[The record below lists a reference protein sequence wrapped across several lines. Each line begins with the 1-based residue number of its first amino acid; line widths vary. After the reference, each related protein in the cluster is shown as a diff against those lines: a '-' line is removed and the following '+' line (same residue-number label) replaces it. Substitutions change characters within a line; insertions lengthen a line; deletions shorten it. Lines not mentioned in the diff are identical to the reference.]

1 MRYADT
7 LLADGEVISRRARQH
22 WLALLIASRTAI
34 VAFLVGIV
42 ALLAVF
48 VVPLTGTIK
57 DAASVVALVAIV
69 VGLFVLF
76 IHAWR
81 WWAEDYLV
89 TNRRI
94 LKVEGVFS
102 KRSADSALEKIN
114 DAVLTQGILGR
125 LLGYGDLDILT
136 AADTAIDRYRM
147 LADAPGFKREMLNEK
162 HALETELSGNRM
174 PSPPMRAEA
183 SQAATVPPPAAPPVA
198 PAADSDAVAR
208 TLASLADLRDRG
220 AISAEEYD
228 AKKRELLDRL

>member
-7 LLADGEVISRRARQH
+7 LLADGEVVSLRARQH
-22 WLALLIASRTAI
+22 WLALLLEARWAI
-34 VAFLVGIV
+34 LAFGVGIV
-42 ALLAVF
+42 ALVAVF
-48 VVPLTGTIK
+48 IVPLQG
-57 DAASVVALVAIV
+57 AARDVASSIALIAIV
-69 VGLFVLF
+69 VGMVVLF

-81 WWAEDYLV
+81 WWAQDYLV

-136 AADTAIDRYRM
+136 AAETTTDSYRM

-162 HALETELSGNRM
+162 HALETEISSSRA
-174 PSPPMRAEA
+174 PSPPLRA
-183 SQAATVPPPAAPPVA
+183 VPPAPAVTPAAA
-198 PAADSDAVAR
+198 PTTNVVDPDAIARTVAR
-208 TLASLADLRDRG
+208 LADLRDRG
-220 AISAEEYD
+220 AISTEEYD

>member
-7 LLADGEVISRRARQH
+7 LLADGEVVSRRARQH
-22 WLALLIASRTAI
+22 WLALLIEARWALLAFVVGI
-34 VAFLVGIV
+34 VAFLAAIMNPRDSGIRDIGG
-42 ALLAVF
+42 
-48 VVPLTGTIK
+48 PI
-57 DAASVVALVAIV
+57 ALVAFVI
-69 VGLFVLF
+69 GILVLF

-81 WWAEDYLV
+81 WWAQDYLV

-114 DAVLTQGILGR
+114 DAVLEQGILGR

-162 HALETELSGNRM
+162 HALETELSGNRA
-174 PSPPMRAEA
+174 PSPPLRAEA
-183 SQAATVPPPAAPPVA
+183 PTPPTAPPAAE
-198 PAADSDAVAR
+198 AADPDVVAR
-208 TLASLADLRDRG
+208 TLARLADLRDRG
-220 AISAEEYD
+220 AISSEEYD

>member
-22 WLALLIASRTAI
+22 WLALLIEARWALAAFAIGI
-34 VAFLVGIV
+34 VAFV
-42 ALLAVF
+42 AAVAW
-48 VVPLTGTIK
+48 PQGTARDI
-57 DAASVVALVAIV
+57 ASSIALIAVV
-69 VGLFVLF
+69 VGLVVLF

-114 DAVLTQGILGR
+114 DAVLSQGILGR

-183 SQAATVPPPAAPPVA
+183 PQMAPPPAAAAPAQPPV
-198 PAADSDAVAR
+198 DSDAVAR